1 MLPLIYWLSL
11 NYVCTQVK
19 ITRQWKSI
27 LRRTLTVNP
36 MLLLEKVLC
45 WHLFF
50 FSLSIVQ
57 YNETE
62 SGAPADWKQLIDINK
77 QDGSDPCLALLEP
90 NMVYLMV
97 DHFTSFAVTGN
108 SATSEPA
115 KKIVKIVAYVSPP
128 AQANGD
134 CVVRVYCVG
143 DLPVHLEVCF
153 VVFFFVT
160 FFFVDDCLVFFFVLH
175 NGIFTAKSLVTE
187 RRLRIAWAL

>member
-1 MLPLIYWLSL
+1 
-11 NYVCTQVK
+11 
-19 ITRQWKSI
+19 
-27 LRRTLTVNP
+27 

-45 WHLFF
+45 WHFF
-50 FSLSIVQ
+50 FFLTIVQ

-108 SATSEPA
+108 SAASEPA

-160 FFFVDDCLVFFFVLH
+160 FFFVDDCLVFFFFVLYK
-175 NGIFTAKSLVTE
+175 GIFTAKSLVIE

>member
-1 MLPLIYWLSL
+1 MY
-11 NYVCTQVK
+11 
-19 ITRQWKSI
+19 
-27 LRRTLTVNP
+27 
-36 MLLLEKVLC
+36 LLEKVLC
-45 WHLFF
+45 LHFF
-50 FSLSIVQ
+50 FFFLITVQ

-108 SATSEPA
+108 SAASEPA

-160 FFFVDDCLVFFFVLH
+160 FSSLMIVLCS
-175 NGIFTAKSLVTE
+175 SLFCTMAFS
-187 RRLRIAWAL
+187 RLRASSLNAV